1 MTPLSLRSNINR
13 LKDRVLSF
21 VAVRVS
27 VGTIEELGRNDASH
41 LAAGV
46 AYFAI
51 LSLFPLLLGF
61 ISLAG
66 LFLPSDS
73 VREAIITF
81 IQQNLPISPDVVTQN
96 IENII
101 AARGA
106 VGIFSIV
113 ALMWT
118 SSNMFTSIGV
128 ALNRSCGVCDRTPFY
143 LRKPR
148 DVLFALAAGFLF
160 LLSGVLPTAFSL
172 IPEVSIPFFG
182 TTASFILIAVGSV
195 LTFVVFIVMYVYL
208 PVVRGKWRHIWPG
221 ALLATVLFEIV
232 RVSFILF
239 VAHFNRYNVI
249 YGTIGSAIALMVW
262 IYLSA
267 FILLAGSAFNDK
279 LRRWR
284 EGTLKLDADKPL

>member
-1 MTPLSLRSNINR
+1 MTPLSLKSSINR
-13 LKDRVLSF
+13 LKDRILSF

-46 AYFAI
+46 AYFAV

-66 LFLPSDS
+66 LFLPSES
-73 VREAIITF
+73 VQQAIIRF
-81 IQQNLPISPDVVTQN
+81 IQQNLPISPDVVS
-96 IENII
+96 ENIQSI
-101 AARGA
+101 ISARGA
-106 VGIFSIV
+106 LGIFSIL
-113 ALMWT
+113 ALIWT
-118 SSNMFTSIGV
+118 SSNMFTSMGL

-148 DVLFALAAGFLF
+148 DILFALAAGFLF

-172 IPEVSIPFFG
+172 IPEVDIPFFG
-182 TTASFILIAVGSV
+182 TSASFILIAVGSII
-195 LTFVVFIVMYVYL
+195 TFFVFIVLYTYL
-208 PVVRGKWRHIWPG
+208 PAVRSKWRHLWPG
-221 ALLATVLFEIV
+221 ALVATVLFEII
-232 RVSFILF
+232 RISFILF
-239 VAHFNRYNVI
+239 VVQFNRYNII

-267 FILLAGSAFNDK
+267 FIMLAGSAFNGE